1 MVSELDDAYEN
12 LGLALRNA
20 PDHREWGAV
29 AFLANLRGIL
39 VGLPGSKFH
48 RTPPKGGT
56 DADLTPRQVRDLIAR
71 ANQETRRLH
80 ERYGTPMISG

>member
-1 MVSELDDAYEN
+1 MGELDDAYEN
-12 LGLALRNA
+12 LGTALREV
-20 PDHREWGAV
+20 PDVREWSV
-29 AFLANLRGIL
+29 RAFHANLRGIL
-39 VGLPGSKFH
+39 VGLPCSKFH

-56 DADLTPRQVRDLIAR
+56 DVYLTPKQVRDLIAR